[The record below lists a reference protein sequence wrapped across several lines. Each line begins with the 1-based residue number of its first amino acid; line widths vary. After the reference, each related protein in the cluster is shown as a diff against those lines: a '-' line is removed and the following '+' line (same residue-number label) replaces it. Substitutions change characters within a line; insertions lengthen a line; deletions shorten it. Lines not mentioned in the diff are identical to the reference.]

1 METEE
6 LHKATPGFSE
16 RLKRSLINQLAH
28 RLSRD
33 YYRQVQERLQAQ
45 LDQAEMRG
53 CDGQVL
59 AEWVGQLQP
68 DRTTSA
74 DACAR

>member
-6 LHKATPGFSE
+6 LPKATGAFSE

-33 YYRQVQERLQAQ
+33 YYSQAQERLQAQ

-53 CDGQVL
+53 CDDQVL
-59 AEWVGQLQP
+59 AEWIGRLKP
-68 DRTTSA
+68 TGMISA
-74 DACAR
+74 DACMC